1 MDITNI
7 NKDRNTTRTPKVQ
20 LEGRK
25 HCPKGIKD
33 EFPHFGMVR
42 DVGISY
48 APWTAV
54 KERLMKL
61 WDLNLVDSLRCQ
73 WESEENGSLIV
84 IVSTNQVSVHEMKLL
99 FD

>member
-1 MDITNI
+1 M
-7 NKDRNTTRTPKVQ
+7 K
-20 LEGRK
+20 GRK

-33 EFPHFGMVR
+33 EFPHFGTVR

-54 KERLMKL
+54 KEKLMKL
-61 WDLNLVDSLRCQ
+61 WGLNLVDSLRRQ

-84 IVSTNQVSVHEMKLL
+84 IVSTNQVISNEIMYYVVLESIDCEWGKVGTKCWLL
-99 FD
+99 